1 MTTKDDIIGVARDH
15 RWMRLAEQK
24 RQLEPISRTI
34 LTLGDSS
41 GKDGRGATFD
51 DLARLVRPGTVVKIM
66 YAFLLANPS
75 RKRQRGGLKAEFERV
90 LSTLVDK
97 RQAVV
102 VDVLTGLSTE
112 TKDKRR
118 AFTLSAFDQIR
129 RSSQGRKSHENGKR
143 SRGRPKRWADPEHR
157 KIIWHEWHSNAH
169 ATNTE
174 AADEASR
181 QMGQRITHYVMWRI
195 VNEMRKEKGLKG
207 KGASGRR
214 PNSAAAALAAE
225 VGKPD
230 PSRPLPKARV
240 PKGVVYFVK
249 NGVRDRVKIGFSEGH
264 KNRIA
269 SLQNASPD
277 ALALIGVLPG
287 TIKTERRLHKR
298 FQEYREKG
306 EWFRIEGTL
315 AKFLKTTFPKTKR
328 T

>member
-1 MTTKDDIIGVARDH
+1 MIPKDDIIGVARDH

-24 RQLEPISRTI
+24 RQLEATSRVV

-41 GKDGRGATFD
+41 GKNGRGQTFET
-51 DLARLVRPGTVVKIM
+51 LARLVRPGTVVQLM
-66 YAFLLANPS
+66 YAFLLADPA
-75 RKRQRGGLKAEFERV
+75 RKRARGGLKAEFERA
-90 LSTLVDK
+90 LSILVDEK
-97 RQAVV
+97 KAVV

-118 AFTLSAFDQIR
+118 AFALAALDQIR
-129 RSSQGRKSHENGKR
+129 RSGQGKRSDENGKL
-143 SRGRPKRWADPEHR
+143 SRGRPKRWQSPEHR
-157 KIIWHEWHSNAH
+157 QIIWDEWHSNAH

-174 AADEASR
+174 AADEASLR
-181 QMGQRITHYVMWRI
+181 MGERISDIVMWRI
-195 VNEMRKEKGLKG
+195 IKQMREERGLKG

-214 PNSAAAALAAE
+214 PNSAAAALAAA

-230 PSRPLPKARV
+230 PNRPIPKARI

-264 KNRIA
+264 KNRLSA
-269 SLQNASPD
+269 LQNASPD
-277 ALALIGVLPG
+277 ALTLIGVLKG
-287 TIKTERRLHKR
+287 TIKTERRMHKR

-306 EWFRIEGTL
+306 EWFRIEGAL